1 MTELEAKQTLFDR
14 LDDCLKV
21 HADLLDS
28 MDIGNIYELQDLAQ
42 LHFYL
47 KTEHEYT
54 PAEVEAL
61 LSFQD
66 PLEVARWCKEEN
78 THTHSFPICELL
90 EQIDAYQEFEPFSTG
105 ISPQD
110 KQTELIKRLGQNYFD
125 YQEKLLE
132 QSPETLI
139 KKAREITAMQ
149 EAYTFFATEFEY
161 EAGMA
166 ENMLLLE
173 NPLKYFADRWPTSL
187 SEIIDMDDWI
197 IDDINRIDISQEYL
211 FQKKQPDS
219 IKERLQQARKEIK
232 ERPAADKPIHD
243 PGAR

>member
-1 MTELEAKQTLFDR
+1 
-14 LDDCLKV
+14 
-21 HADLLDS
+21 

-47 KTEHEYT
+47 KTEHEFT

-78 THTHSFPICELL
+78 THAHSLPICELL
-90 EQIDAYQEFEPFSTG
+90 EQINAYQEFEPFSTG

-110 KQTELIKRLGQNYFD
+110 KHTELIKCLGQNYFD

-139 KKAREITAMQ
+139 KKAGEIAAMQ
-149 EAYTFFATEFEY
+149 EAYTFLATQFTY
-161 EAGMA
+161 EDGMA
-166 ENMLLLE
+166 ESMLLLE
-173 NPLKYFADRWPTSL
+173 NPLKYFADRWSASL
-187 SEIIDMDDWI
+187 SEVMDLEVWVA
-197 IDDINRIDISQEYL
+197 DDIDGIEYSQEYL
-211 FQKKQPDS
+211 LQKKQPDS
-219 IKERLQQARKEIK
+219 IKERLQQAMKEIK
-232 ERPAADKPIHD
+232 ERPAADKPAHD